1 MIPRHNV
8 KRKPK
13 RTVGLFLAGAK
24 LAKVLLTVLSS
35 IAEDTVDL
43 FEIWGEEIVFK
54 NVLVSGESVTDSG
67 K

>member
-1 MIPRHNV
+1 V

-35 IAEDTVDL
+35 
-43 FEIWGEEIVFK
+43 K
-54 NVLVSGESVTDSG
+54 CC
-67 K
+67 